1 MVRHTQNRREPV
13 LIIILK
19 FISIHFLGAVIMA
32 HVSANVF
39 YKLSIETQDL
49 SERIPP
55 FWVGGYSPFSNRITN
70 HVTLKFTNFCILCL
84 GSLKSM
90 MQRYIF
96 LTNVL
101 NSLPF
106 DYNEGWFSQF
116 AQVLKHP
123 TKHKCKKGREEEV
136 CQGF

>member
-1 MVRHTQNRREPV
+1 MLVPMFFTNCQSKHKIYLNGYLRFGEGD
-13 LIIILK
+13 ILR
-19 FISIHFLGAVIMA
+19 FQH
-32 HVSANVF
+32 
-39 YKLSIETQDL
+39 
-49 SERIPP
+49 
-55 FWVGGYSPFSNRITN
+55 RITS

-116 AQVLKHP
+116 TQVLKHP
-123 TKHKCKKGREEEV
+123 TKHKSKKGREEEV

>member
-1 MVRHTQNRREPV
+1 MLVPMFFTNCQSKHKIYLN
-13 LIIILK
+13 
-19 FISIHFLGAVIMA
+19 
-32 HVSANVF
+32 
-39 YKLSIETQDL
+39 
-49 SERIPP
+49 
-55 FWVGGYSPFSNRITN
+55 GYLRFQHRITS
-70 HVTLKFTNFCILCL
+70 HVTLQSTNFCILCW
-84 GSLKSM
+84 GSLKSL

-106 DYNEGWFSQF
+106 DYNEGWLSQF

-123 TKHKCKKGREEEV
+123 TKRKCKKGREEGV

>member
-1 MVRHTQNRREPV
+1 
-13 LIIILK
+13 
-19 FISIHFLGAVIMA
+19 MA

-39 YKLSIETQDL
+39 TSRQSKHKIYLNGDL
-49 SERIPP
+49 R
-55 FWVGGYSPFSNRITN
+55 FQHRITSP
-70 HVTLKFTNFCILCL
+70 VTLKFTNFCILCL

-123 TKHKCKKGREEEV
+123 TKHKSKKGREEEV

>member
-1 MVRHTQNRREPV
+1 
-13 LIIILK
+13 
-19 FISIHFLGAVIMA
+19 MA

-39 YKLSIETQDL
+39 TSRQSKHKIYLNGDL
-49 SERIPP
+49 R
-55 FWVGGYSPFSNRITN
+55 FQHRIT
-70 HVTLKFTNFCILCL
+70 LKSTKFYILCL

-106 DYNEGWFSQF
+106 DYNEGWLSQF

-123 TKHKCKKGREEEV
+123 TKHKSKKGREEGV